1 MPRRSIN
8 LFMWGFQ
15 QHFRIGVEMLMKDV
29 LKRIG
34 ATEEVRVLLVGL
46 RTDPALQRHPVC
58 IEPEDGPWDLTPFE
72 NLPDETEKSFAVHP
86 DQDMYY
92 GDQRAM
98 DAKPEWIRSK
108 VLVTELKA
116 RLDCSPDAKQWRSF
130 FAPVRIVDGYRVATV
145 VQLPQ
150 DLFAQHPDVEADWG
164 GGPYRSSFLLSCIN
178 AVLEEAAL
186 RLQLPDPGATMH
198 TDFATAGDLI
208 RRAANNFMRTPF
220 LNRSPGFGLFDAVD
234 NLSKTRYEGDNGVGR
249 LYLVGQDADLE
260 RVLTLETTVALS
272 DTRWA
277 RKVLQMSSG
286 EVGLLSTHDYIFG
299 IGRPPAAA
307 ASDVFIVE
315 FIDHHEWA
323 LRRGDD
329 VYLRVR
335 YGEARLPRD
344 VVPND
349 RFLDNTQRLFPGLG
363 ADDAV
368 QLRRLFDVLAARPK
382 GALLVI
388 AADAAEEARRL
399 SVQGMAIRP
408 APLTDALLSSAAD
421 IDGAILASPDGVCH
435 AIGVILDGTADP
447 SCSPSRGGRFN
458 SAVRYVNS
466 APQRMAFVFSDD
478 QTADVVP
485 FLRPRASR
493 AKLEAAI
500 SALETAT
507 MEDYHAPRFFVV
519 EHAFYFDAIQCER
532 INAALDRIAKLPREV
547 GEILILTSPLSPDP
561 AMTNEYLVD

>member
-1 MPRRSIN
+1 MPRKSIN

-15 QHFRIGVEMLMKDV
+15 QHFRIRVEVLMKDV

-46 RTDPALQRHPVC
+46 RTDPAHPGHPVC
-58 IEPEDGPWDLTPFE
+58 LEPEDGPWDLTPFE
-72 NLPDETEKSFAVHP
+72 DLPEVTEAACVAHP
-86 DQDMYY
+86 DQNLFY

-108 VLVTELKA
+108 VLVAELQN
-116 RLDCSPDAKQWRSF
+116 RLAGLPDAERWRSF

-150 DLFAQHPDVEADWG
+150 DLFVQHPDVEADWG
-164 GGPYRSSFLLSCIN
+164 RGPYRTSFLVSCIE
-178 AVLEEAAL
+178 AVLEETAL

-198 TDFATAGDLI
+198 VELASAADLI
-208 RRAANNFMRTPF
+208 RRAANTFMKTPF
-220 LNRSPGFGLFDAVD
+220 LGRHLGFGLFDAVD
-234 NLSKTRYEGDNGVGR
+234 ELSKTRYEGDNGVGR
-249 LYLVGQDADLE
+249 LYLVGQDADLD
-260 RVLTLETTVALS
+260 RVLTLETAVALS
-272 DTRWA
+272 DARWA
-277 RKVLQMSSG
+277 RKLLQMSSG
-286 EVGLLSTHDYIFG
+286 EVGLLSTHEAIFG
-299 IGRPPAAA
+299 VGNPASET
-307 ASDVFIVE
+307 ASGIFAIE

-329 VYLRVR
+329 VFLRVR
-335 YGEARLPRD
+335 FGEARLPRD

-349 RFLDNTQRLFPGLG
+349 RFLDNALRLFAGLTHDQ
-363 ADDAV
+363 ALE
-368 QLRRLFDVLAARPK
+368 LRRLFDTLAARPK

-399 SVQGMAIRP
+399 SVQGMSIQP
-408 APLTDALLSSAAD
+408 ASLTDALLSSAAD

-435 AIGVILDGTADP
+435 AIGVILDGPADP
-447 SCSPSRGGRFN
+447 ACSPSRGGRFN

-493 AKLEAAI
+493 ARLEEAI
-500 SALETAT
+500 TALEVAT
-507 MEDYHAPRFFVV
+507 LEDYHAPRSFVV
-519 EHAFYFDAIQCER
+519 DNAFYFDGAQCER
-532 INAALDRIAKLPREV
+532 INAALDRIAKLPREAA
-547 GEILILTSPLSPDP
+547 EIVLVTSPLSPHPDR
-561 AMTNEYLVD
+561 TEEYLTD